1 MYAPV
6 VLFVYNREEHTRLV
20 LDALSHNHG
29 TEKTDL
35 FIYSDAAKSE
45 NEREAVEGVRK
56 YIRKFSN
63 RNNFRSV
70 TVIEAE
76 ENKGLAKSIIGGVTD
91 VINKYG
97 KIIVLEDDHIT
108 APDFLTY
115 MNSGL
120 DFYEKNT
127 LIWSISGYTW
137 KMKGFSKYRHDVF
150 MGYRA
155 SCWGWASW
163 KDRWEKVQWDVPDFK
178 EFILDKSAQQKFNRG
193 GMDMTEMLC
202 QQQRGE
208 INSWAIRWCYQQYKE
223 GMLSVFPV
231 HSKVKNIGL
240 DGSGTHSGKV
250 ASFRTE
256 AEETDQ
262 TVFENLPVCKY
273 LALEFWSY
281 FSLLYM
287 RQLLG
292 RQWYRLTEYE
302 YCILY
307 RNRKDDKYR
316 VLKPCFWG
324 WYEKPVAF
332 EENGKIYV
340 QAEKYNKWLNRRKV
354 VAAELGK
361 DGRLK
366 RKKFKE
372 SKGIRYSTENLQK
385 ENAGKCM
392 LEKIKIP
399 IPAFIYWVWSGKIYG
414 EGSQIEVV
422 ELYVQRFSIGGLLF
436 KLVKRN
442 QIRR

>member
-20 LDALSHNHG
+20 LDALSQNQG

-35 FIYSDAAKSE
+35 FIYSDAAKTE
-45 NEREAVEGVRK
+45 YEKEAVERVRK
-56 YIRKFSN
+56 YIRQFSDKN
-63 RNNFRSV
+63 SFQSV

-76 ENKGLAKSIIGGVTD
+76 ENRGLANSIIGGVTD
-91 VINKYG
+91 VINRYG
-97 KIIVLEDDHIT
+97 KVIVLEDDHVT
-108 APDFLTY
+108 ASDFLTY

-127 LIWSISGYTW
+127 QIWSISGYTW
-137 KMKGFSKYRHDVF
+137 KMKGFQRYHHDVF

-163 KDRWEKVQWDVPDFK
+163 KDRWEKVRWDVPDFK
-178 EFILDKSAQQKFNRG
+178 DFMSDRSAQKRFNKG
-193 GMDMTEMLC
+193 GMDMTDMLC
-202 QQQRGE
+202 QQQNGK

-240 DGSGTHSGKV
+240 DGSGTHSGEV
-250 ASFRTE
+250 ASFQTETE
-256 AEETDQ
+256 AMDK
-262 TVFENLPVCKY
+262 TVFENLPVCRY

-287 RQLLG
+287 RQFLG

-324 WYEKPVAF
+324 WYEKPVLF
-332 EENGKIYV
+332 EENGRIYI
-340 QAEKYNKWLNRRKV
+340 QAEQYNKWLNKKKV
-354 VAAELGK
+354 VVAEIGEA
-361 DGRLK
+361 GILK
-366 RKKFKE
+366 RKQFKE
-372 SKGIRYSTENLQK
+372 DKGKQYLTEIEKQEIEKKIRI
-385 ENAGKCM
+385 
-392 LEKIKIP
+392 EKTKIP
-399 IPAFIYWVWSGKIYG
+399 LPQFIYWIWSGKKYG
-414 EGSQIEVV
+414 SNEKFEVI

-436 KLVKRN
+436 KLFVNNKRVN
-442 QIRR
+442 